1 MFRELAPLEEY
12 RKFERVLDRLSRF
25 SGVAVA
31 FSGGVDSTLALIAA
45 LKALGPHRVLAVT
58 ALLPVSV
65 PGEVEGAKGV
75 ADWLGVRHEVVEVD
89 VMGIP
94 EFRRN
99 LEDRCYYCKREIYRA
114 LKDFASSEGYSVLID
129 GSRREDFE
137 VGRPGIKAARELG
150 VLSPLAEVG
159 IGREDVRKLLK
170 FFGAPNAD
178 KPPESCLATRI
189 PLGEEITEKKLRLIA
204 HLENAVKDFADVSL
218 VRARLRKGKE
228 VVIEVFKEDIP
239 KLVECR
245 EDLLKAAEEIGVKK
259 IYIDLRGYVMEEHR
273 LQEVA

>member
-1 MFRELAPLEEY
+1 MFRETAPLEEY
-12 RKFERVLDRLSRF
+12 KKFERILARLSKFPR
-25 SGVAVA
+25 VAVA

-65 PGEVEGAKGV
+65 PGEVEGAKEV

-89 VMGIP
+89 VMELP

-99 LEDRCYYCKREIYRA
+99 LEDRCYHCKRKVYGVLR
-114 LKDFASSEGYSVLID
+114 DFASSEGYSVLID

-137 VGRPGIKAARELG
+137 VGRPGVKAARELG

-159 IGREDVRKLLK
+159 IGREDVRRLLK
-170 FFGAPNAD
+170 FFDTPNAD
-178 KPPESCLATRI
+178 KSPESCLATRI
-189 PLGEEITEKKLRLIA
+189 PFGEEITERKLRLVA
-204 HLENAVKDFADVSL
+204 HLEKAVKDFANVVL
-218 VRARLRKGKE
+218 VRARLRKGEEAVLE
-228 VVIEVFKEDIP
+228 VLEEDIP

-259 IYIDLRGYVMEEHR
+259 IYIDLRGYVLEEHR
-273 LQEVA
+273 